1 MWVIREALGLRGIGM
16 GSSVSNR
23 WVKPALCSVASCLSV
38 AIATPAAIAQGS
50 PMATSVEQI
59 DLPAGPLGS
68 AINSIVR
75 IYGENVLVDETL
87 VEGRQAPA
95 VSGELTI
102 RSALDALLAG
112 SGLAAEY
119 LSDGTII
126 IARQVAETDGDPDPS
141 IRSGASTADTI
152 VITGQ
157 KRERTLL
164 ESDLSA
170 TVLNARDIEELRL
183 RDIRRLDDVV
193 PNVQFSQGS
202 QVSPVFASIRGI
214 ESNPAIVN
222 RAAIYIDGI
231 PFRELSNAV
240 LDQIESIE
248 VLRGPQSTLYGANSE
263 AGLFIINSR
272 QPTDA
277 FEAEFR
283 ADAATYN
290 GDYSYNFSGFAGG
303 PLIEDKLFGSIT
315 VSYTNEDSFLQN
327 PFAPE
332 VSTAEIRDTFFQG
345 RLTFTPND
353 SLTIK
358 ATGYILDVEA
368 PGLYEG
374 AFAPIDTA
382 AFDDNIAVNPFT
394 GQVLGPYID
403 VFHEGREIGEWEFFS
418 DTNQLTEERDIVG
431 GFSLTQEIGE
441 GKIDLAVSYSN
452 LDADSFGLDI
462 DFSAFPLQVGF
473 ANDELTVWSGE
484 LRYTS
489 PDSDIFEYIVGVS
502 YYGDERISE
511 RNVTFADPVNGGFLP
526 FGEIP
531 ELIAES
537 EDYAV
542 FGSASFG
549 LGLVGFKGT
558 IGLRYDNATRRA
570 SQEGY
575 EVTFGQQTLFILD
588 AAGETNF
595 EQWLPRFS
603 LNYEATNRF
612 SIYASAS
619 SGYIPGGFNIAASAD
634 PTVAEDI
641 FRFDEE
647 KIWNYEIGFK
657 TVFPDGKGY
666 LNAAAFYIESDGWQ
680 EVQLLTDPVTGS
692 ITTPTFLSAD
702 ADIVSKGF
710 EIETVYRPIDNLK
723 LSASFGYTDA
733 EYRNFEFEVGVRG
746 QIAQIE
752 DLSGAAVKLVPEYDL
767 NLSAL
772 YEFDWGGYIRSEMN
786 SQGDMP
792 LEERTREIDPFTDR
806 AVQEAVTRFSLYA
819 GYETDRYAISV
830 FAENITNERVVSGLA
845 FQNLFFGNDG
855 TFYGP
860 LDAPR
865 VVGVEFEARF

>member
-1 MWVIREALGLRGIGM
+1 MGLTVR
-16 GSSVSNR
+16 NR
-23 WVKPALCSVASCLSV
+23 RATSALCSVASCL
-38 AIATPAAIAQGS
+38 ALATATPAAVAQE
-50 PMATSVEQI
+50 PVDAAAAAPI
-59 DLPAGPLGS
+59 DIPAGPLGN

-75 IYGENVLVDETL
+75 IYGVNVLVDESL
-87 VEGRQAPA
+87 VEGRDAPA

-102 RSALDALLAG
+102 NGALDALLAG
-112 SGLAAEY
+112 SGLEATY
-119 LSDGTII
+119 LTDGTVV
-126 IARQVAETDGDPDPS
+126 IARQRAATDADAPVDAEV
-141 IRSGASTADTI
+141 RTADTI
-152 VITGQ
+152 VVTGQ

-164 ESDLSA
+164 ESDVSA
-170 TVLNARDIEELRL
+170 TVLGARDIEELRL

-193 PNVQFSQGS
+193 PNVQFAQGS

-222 RAAIYIDGI
+222 RAAIYIDGV

-272 QPTDA
+272 QPTEA

-283 ADAATYN
+283 ADASAYN
-290 GDYSYNFSGFAGG
+290 GDYAYNFSGFAGG
-303 PLIEDKLFGSIT
+303 PLIEDTLFGSVV

-332 VSTAEIRDTFFQG
+332 VSTAEIRDTFVQG

-358 ATGYILDVEA
+358 ATAYYLDVEA

-382 AFDDNIAVNPFT
+382 AFDDNIAFDPFT
-394 GQVLGPYID
+394 QQVLGPYID
-403 VFHEGREIGEWEFFS
+403 VFHEGREIGDWEFFS
-418 DTNQLTEERDIVG
+418 DTDQLTEERDVVA
-431 GFSLTQEIGE
+431 GFSLTQDVGD
-441 GKIDLAVSYSN
+441 GKIDLAASYSN

-489 PDSDIFEYIVGVS
+489 PDSDVFEYIVGVS
-502 YYGDERISE
+502 FYKDERVSE
-511 RNVTFADPVNGGFLP
+511 RNVTFADPFNGGFLP
-526 FGEIP
+526 FDEIP
-531 ELIAES
+531 ELFAES

-542 FGSASFG
+542 FGSGSFG
-549 LGLVGFKGT
+549 LGAPGLKGT

-575 EVTFGQQTLFILD
+575 EVTFGQQTLFLLD
-588 AAGETNF
+588 AEGETTF

-603 LNYEATNRF
+603 VNYEASDRF
-612 SIYASAS
+612 SVFASAS
-619 SGYIPGGFNIAASAD
+619 RGYIPGGFNIAASAD

-647 KIWNYEIGFK
+647 KIWNYEIGVK
-657 TVFPDGKGY
+657 TIFPDGRGY
-666 LNAAAFYIESDGWQ
+666 LNAAVFYIESDGWQ

-710 EIETVYRPIDNLK
+710 EIEGVYRPINNLK
-723 LSASFGYTDA
+723 ISASFGYTDA
-733 EYRNFEFEVGVRG
+733 EYRNFDFEVGARG

-752 DLSGAAVKLVPEYDL
+752 DLSGAGVKLVPEYDL
-767 NLSAL
+767 NVSAL
-772 YEFDWGGYIRSEMN
+772 YEFSWGGYVRGEIN
-786 SQGDMP
+786 GQGDMP
-792 LEERTREIDPFTDR
+792 LEERTREIDPFADR
-806 AVQEAVTRFSLYA
+806 AVQEAVTRFNLYA
-819 GYETDRYAISV
+819 GYETAGYSLSV
-830 FAENITNERVVSGLA
+830 FAENITDERVVSGLA

-865 VVGVEFEARF
+865 VVGVEVEARF